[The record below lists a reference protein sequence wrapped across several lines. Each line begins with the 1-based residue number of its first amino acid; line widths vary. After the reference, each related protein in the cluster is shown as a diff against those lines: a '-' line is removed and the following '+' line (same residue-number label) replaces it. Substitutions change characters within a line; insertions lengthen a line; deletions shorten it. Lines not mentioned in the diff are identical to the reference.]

1 MTALA
6 NAKTI
11 GAPFSQE
18 KQWVKVRY
26 SYADDGGA
34 TGAYT
39 VVTAAG
45 SVLITDM
52 HAVVKTTCVGAN
64 NTLSVGDTG
73 SATAMVNALAIATY
87 GAANYVVKTEQTFT
101 ASGTADTSNLPRLL
115 TDGQVLNISLGGAA
129 LSAGVIDFMIG
140 YMKP

>member
-1 MTALA
+1 MTAVA

-18 KQWVKVRY
+18 KQWAKVRY
-26 SYADDGGA
+26 SFADDGGA
-34 TGAYT
+34 TGVYT
-39 VVTAAG
+39 LLTASG

-73 SATAMVNALAIATY
+73 SATALVNALAIATY
-87 GAANYVVKTEQTFT
+87 GAANYVVKTEQQFV
-101 ASGTADTSNLPRLL
+101 ASGSADTDALPRLL
-115 TDGQVLNISLGGAA
+115 TDGQVLTMSLGAA
-129 LSAGVIDFMIG
+129 PLTAGVIDFMVG